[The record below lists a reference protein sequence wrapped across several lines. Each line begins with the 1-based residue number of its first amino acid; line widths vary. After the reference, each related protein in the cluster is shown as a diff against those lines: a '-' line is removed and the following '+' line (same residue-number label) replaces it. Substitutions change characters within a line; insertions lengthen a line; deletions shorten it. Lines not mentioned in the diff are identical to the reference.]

1 MINLTIYLSHVVFV
15 SLYYGFFAI
24 IAENS
29 HYKQAKRKFLTLRL
43 VKFGKRLKLEKT
55 YVEVY
60 LISTV
65 YIV

>member
-29 HYKQAKRKFLTLRL
+29 HYKQAKRKFLALRL
-43 VKFGKRLKLEKT
+43 KFGKILKLEKT